1 MDDVFIPDF
10 YLKEGKEDWKE
21 KYEKVV
27 MCVPVVMCYGP
38 TFPFSFHFV
47 CSLTFASV
55 QNLSERGE
63 LAVLMRNTSTHTNFC
78 YVPALFL

>member
-1 MDDVFIPDF
+1 VGDVFIPDF

-27 MCVPVVMCYGP
+27 MCVPVVMCYWP

-55 QNLSERGE
+55 QNLSG
-63 LAVLMRNTSTHTNFC
+63 
-78 YVPALFL
+78 